1 MALDLKKFKPDS
13 ADALFKAVLGEIAE
27 DGKSWWD
34 KTQDTLK
41 DHLKALTVSVMR
53 TKQDLKDGK
62 LTRKEAAIVFRA
74 AQTSFETVVPFT
86 RYLTA
91 VLAQRVINTV
101 VQAVGW
107 AVFNLTG
114 FNFFPAFVD
123 AD

>member
-1 MALDLKKFKPDS
+1 MALDLKNFKPETAED
-13 ADALFKAVLGEIAE
+13 LFKAVLKEISE
-27 DGKSWWD
+27 DGKAWWE

-53 TKQDLKDGK
+53 TRQDLKDGK

-91 VLAQRVINTV
+91 VLAQRIINTV
-101 VQAVGW
+101 VSAVGW

-123 AD
+123 AE